1 MCFSEESQPPI
12 RPVAGASVEQHALVL
27 TAADGN
33 RFAAFRADAA
43 EPSGDA
49 VLVLPDVRGLFGY
62 YEELAIRFAE
72 IGVDALAPDYYG
84 RTAGASRRD
93 ADFAFAEHTP
103 RTTWSGLQADVTA
116 AAEAL
121 RSSRGV
127 RRLFSI
133 GFCFGGRVSLLLS
146 GLPELDMAGVIAFYG
161 WPVGPS
167 LNDTPAPIDQ
177 VGDFGAPVLAIF
189 GGADERIPAAQVDAF
204 EAALSEAG
212 VPHRVLTFEDAPH
225 SFFDRGQQAYA
236 DASARS
242 WAAVLETLGRDEDG
256 KPL

>member
-1 MCFSEESQPPI
+1 MCFSEDSQPPI
-12 RPVAGASVEQHALVL
+12 RPIAGASVEHHELVL

-49 VLVLPDVRGLFGY
+49 ILVLPDVRGLFGY
-62 YEELAIRFAE
+62 YEELALRFAE
-72 IGVDALAPDYYG
+72 IGVDALALDYYG

-121 RSSRGV
+121 RASRGV

-146 GLPELDMAGVIAFYG
+146 SLPQVGMAGVIAFYG

-167 LNDTPAPIDQ
+167 RNDTPAPIER
-177 VGDFGAPVLAIF
+177 VGDFLAPVLAIF
-189 GGADERIPAAQVDAF
+189 GGADEKIPAAQVEAF

-212 VPHRVLTFEDAPH
+212 VSHQVLTFEGAPH
-225 SFFDRGQQAYA
+225 SFFDRGQEAYA

-242 WAAVLETLGRDEDG
+242 WAAVLEMLGRDEGG
-256 KPL
+256 KLV